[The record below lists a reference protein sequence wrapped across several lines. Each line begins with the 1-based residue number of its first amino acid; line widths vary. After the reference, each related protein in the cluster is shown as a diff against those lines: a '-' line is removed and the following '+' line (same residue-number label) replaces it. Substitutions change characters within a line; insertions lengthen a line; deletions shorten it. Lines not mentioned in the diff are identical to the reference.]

1 MLLLMETV
9 LFYWDLFDAS
19 SSAKEG
25 AAGFGRVRDW
35 AQNNVTSGTGSVRTS
50 ASRVTSAP
58 NSFAHSKSLGVKVK
72 GSTRSSRSI
81 ATQPP
86 ATPASDVGP
95 DQPVSYLN
103 EDDDTTEF
111 TNPAQ
116 EGTIKEWG
124 VSYSLIT
131 DTGVSRMT
139 RLNRYP

>member
-19 SSAKEG
+19 SSVKEG

-35 AQNNVTSGTGSVRTS
+35 VQNNVTSGTGSAQTS
-50 ASRVTSAP
+50 TSHVTSVP
-58 NSFAHSKSLGVKVK
+58 NLFAHSNSLGVKVK
-72 GSTRSSRSI
+72 GSTRSSHSI
-81 ATQPP
+81 VTQPL
-86 ATPASDVGP
+86 ATPASAIGP

-103 EDDDTTEF
+103 EDNDTTEF

-139 RLNRYP
+139 RLNRYL